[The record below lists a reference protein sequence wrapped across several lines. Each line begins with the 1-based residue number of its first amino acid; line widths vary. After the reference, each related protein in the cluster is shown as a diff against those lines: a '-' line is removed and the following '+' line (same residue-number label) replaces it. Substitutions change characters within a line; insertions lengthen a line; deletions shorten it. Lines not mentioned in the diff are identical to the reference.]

1 MAQDALF
8 NSKEEAPAALVEELD
23 KLVKEAV

>member
-1 MAQDALF
+1 MAQNELF
-8 NSKEEAPAALVEELD
+8 NSREEAPAGLVEELD